1 MTRIGIVSRQQESDL
16 ARIPHVV
23 RLIEDAGGTVVAEP
37 ELRTADVVLVLGGD
51 GTILRAAE
59 GVRGTDIPV
68 IGVNFGHV
76 GFLAEADP
84 ESLADVVARLVARDF
99 TVETRMTLAV
109 RVTQPDGSVVTGWA
123 LNELA
128 LEKVER
134 ARMVDLTI
142 GVDDHP
148 ISSYSC
154 DALVVSTP
162 TGSTAYAFSAGGPV
176 VWPNVEAILIVPI
189 AAHALFARPL
199 VVGPDSTI
207 TVVMNEMGFVDGEL
221 WCDGR
226 RRLAAPVGSHI
237 EITHA
242 EEPVHLARLWT
253 SPFSGRLVAKFKLP
267 VRSWRHQERP

>member
-1 MTRIGIVSRQQESDL
+1 MKTIGIVCRAAEADR
-16 ARIPHVV
+16 ARIPMVT
-23 RLIEDAGGTVVAEP
+23 RLIEEAGGRVVGE
-37 ELRTADVVLVLGGD
+37 EDLKTSDVVLVLGGD

-59 GVRGTDIPV
+59 GVRGTEIPV

-84 ESLADVVARLVARDF
+84 ESLSDVVSRLVAGEY
-99 TVETRMTLAV
+99 TVETRTTLAV
-109 RVTQPDGSVVTGWA
+109 TVTQPDGSTEEGWA

-128 LEKVER
+128 LDKVER

-142 GVDDHP
+142 GVDEHP

-176 VWPNVEAILIVPI
+176 VWPDVEALLIVPI

-199 VVGPDSTI
+199 VVAPDSII
-207 TVVMNEMGFVDGEL
+207 TVVMNETGFVDGEL

-226 RRLAAPVGSHI
+226 RSLAAPVGSHI
-237 EITHA
+237 EIRRSA
-242 EEPVHLARLWT
+242 EPVHLARLWT

-267 VRSWRHQERP
+267 VRSWKHPDKS